1 MDMSITPIK
10 IITPD
15 TRWWIPDFAALRK
28 SRELF
33 AMLVR
38 RQFLARYQ
46 QSVLGVLWVILNPL
60 GQLFIFWLLFGKLLK
75 VPSNDYPYVVFAFA
89 GVVFWGI
96 FSGACMSV
104 LTSLQE
110 QMGIVSKVYFPRI
123 LLPIVSL
130 SRVGIDGLISIS
142 MLMALNTLYGFFPS
156 WRIVFLPVL
165 YLVTLG
171 CGLAVGLIFAG
182 PSVRFRDLS
191 VPLAYAVQLA
201 MYVTPVAYP
210 PTIVPVSLAWVME
223 LNPMYW
229 VIAFA
234 RWIFLGQPVVMT
246 VYGYVSA
253 CAVVMLLIAGW
264 LVFAWTERSIVD
276 VQ

>member
-1 MDMSITPIK
+1 MTPVK

-15 TRWWIPDFAALRK
+15 TRWWVPDFAGLRK

-46 QSVLGVLWVILNPL
+46 QSILGALWAVLNPL
-60 GQLFIFWLLFGKLLK
+60 GQLFIFWLLFGRLLK

-89 GVVFWGI
+89 GIVFWGI
-96 FSGACMSV
+96 FSAACLGVS
-104 LTSLQE
+104 TSLQE
-110 QMGIVSKVYFPRI
+110 QMAILSKVYFPRI
-123 LLPIVSL
+123 LLPAVNL
-130 SRVGIDGLISIS
+130 SRVGLDGLISIS
-142 MLMALNTLYGFFPS
+142 LLLALNMFYGFFPT
-156 WRIVFLPVL
+156 WRLLFLPML
-165 YLVTLG
+165 YLAALG

-182 PSVRFRDLS
+182 PIVRFRDLS
-191 VPLAYAVQLA
+191 VPLAYILQLA
-201 MYVTPVAYP
+201 MYVTPVVYP
-210 PTIVPVSLAWVME
+210 PTIIPEYLSWVME

-234 RWIFLGQPVVMT
+234 RWIFLGQPAALT

-253 CAVVMLLIAGW
+253 CAVVMLLFAGW
-264 LVFAWTERSIVD
+264 LVFSFLERYIVD